1 MPEKNMG
8 KQINERIF
16 CMLNIILNSLGKI
29 ISFFLGELDGLLY
42 ALVIFVILDY
52 ITGVCVAIQT
62 KKLFSNIGAKGIAK
76 KVAIFLMISVA
87 HVADQYLVESTDV
100 LRSVTTLFYL
110 SNEGISIF
118 ENVCKIGLP
127 LPGRLKNL
135 LEKFKDIK
143 NQAE

>member
-1 MPEKNMG
+1 
-8 KQINERIF
+8 
-16 CMLNIILNSLGKI
+16 MLNIILNYLGKI

-52 ITGVCVAIQT
+52 ITGVCVAVQT
-62 KKLFSNIGAKGIAK
+62 KKLSRNIGAKGIAK

>member
-1 MPEKNMG
+1 MG

-62 KKLFSNIGAKGIAK
+62 KKLSSNIGAIGIAK
-76 KVAIFLMISVA
+76 KVAIFSSSRLPALSMMMTVRRKMCCLR
-87 HVADQYLVESTDV
+87 QGKYLDTAGHHSRINKKQRFFICQMKASAFLKMSARLVFPCPVGSK
-100 LRSVTTLFYL
+100 
-110 SNEGISIF
+110 IF
-118 ENVCKIGLP
+118 
-127 LPGRLKNL
+127 
-135 LEKFKDIK
+135 
-143 NQAE
+143 

>member
-1 MPEKNMG
+1 
-8 KQINERIF
+8 
-16 CMLNIILNSLGKI
+16 MLNIILNSLGKI

-52 ITGVCVAIQT
+52 ITGVCVGIQT
-62 KKLFSNIGAKGIAK
+62 KKLSSNIGAKGIAK

>member
-1 MPEKNMG
+1 
-8 KQINERIF
+8 
-16 CMLNIILNSLGKI
+16 MLNIILNYLGKI

-52 ITGVCVAIQT
+52 ITGVCVAVQT
-62 KKLFSNIGAKGIAK
+62 KKLSSNIGAKGIAK

-143 NQAE
+143 NQRSN

>member
-1 MPEKNMG
+1 
-8 KQINERIF
+8 
-16 CMLNIILNSLGKI
+16 MLNIILNSLGKI

-52 ITGVCVAIQT
+52 ITRVCVAIQT
-62 KKLFSNIGAKGIAK
+62 KKLSSNIGAKGIAK

>member
-1 MPEKNMG
+1 
-8 KQINERIF
+8 
-16 CMLNIILNSLGKI
+16 MLNIILNSLGKI

-52 ITGVCVAIQT
+52 ITGVCVAIKT
-62 KKLFSNIGAKGIAK
+62 KKLSSNIGAKGIAK

>member
-1 MPEKNMG
+1 
-8 KQINERIF
+8 
-16 CMLNIILNSLGKI
+16 MLNIILNSLGKI

-52 ITGVCVAIQT
+52 ITGVCVSIQT
-62 KKLFSNIGAKGIAK
+62 KKLSSNIGAKGIAK

>member
-1 MPEKNMG
+1 MG

-62 KKLFSNIGAKGIAK
+62 KKLSSNIGAKGIAK
-76 KVAIFLMISVA
+76 KSGNFLDDLSRTCGGSVSCRIHGCSSICNNA
-87 HVADQYLVESTDV
+87 FL
-100 LRSVTTLFYL
+100 SV
-110 SNEGISIF
+110 
-118 ENVCKIGLP
+118 K
-127 LPGRLKNL
+127 
-135 LEKFKDIK
+135 
-143 NQAE
+143 

>member
-52 ITGVCVAIQT
+52 ITGVC
-62 KKLFSNIGAKGIAK
+62 
-76 KVAIFLMISVA
+76 
-87 HVADQYLVESTDV
+87 
-100 LRSVTTLFYL
+100 L
-110 SNEGISIF
+110 SLIHI
-118 ENVCKIGLP
+118 
-127 LPGRLKNL
+127 
-135 LEKFKDIK
+135 
-143 NQAE
+143 

>member
-1 MPEKNMG
+1 MYVKHYFKLSRENHF
-8 KQINERIF
+8 IF
-16 CMLNIILNSLGKI
+16 P
-29 ISFFLGELDGLLY
+29 GELDGLLY

-62 KKLFSNIGAKGIAK
+62 KKLSSNIGAKGIAK

-110 SNEGISIF
+110 SNEGISILKMSARLVF
-118 ENVCKIGLP
+118 PCPVGSKI
-127 LPGRLKNL
+127 
-135 LEKFKDIK
+135 F
-143 NQAE
+143 

>member
-1 MPEKNMG
+1 
-8 KQINERIF
+8 
-16 CMLNIILNSLGKI
+16 MLNIILNYLGKI

-52 ITGVCVAIQT
+52 ITGVCVAVQT
-62 KKLFSNIGAKGIAK
+62 KKLSGNIGAKGIAK

>member
-1 MPEKNMG
+1 
-8 KQINERIF
+8 
-16 CMLNIILNSLGKI
+16 MLNIILNSLGKI

-52 ITGVCVAIQT
+52 ITGVWVAIQT
-62 KKLFSNIGAKGIAK
+62 KKPSSNMGAKRIAK

>member
-1 MPEKNMG
+1 
-8 KQINERIF
+8 
-16 CMLNIILNSLGKI
+16 MLNIILNSLGKI

-62 KKLFSNIGAKGIAK
+62 KKQSSKIGAKGIEK

-135 LEKFKDIK
+135 LENFKDIK
-143 NQAE
+143 IKAE

>member
-1 MPEKNMG
+1 
-8 KQINERIF
+8 
-16 CMLNIILNSLGKI
+16 MLNIILNSLGKI

-62 KKLFSNIGAKGIAK
+62 KKLSSNIGAKGIAK
-76 KVAIFLMISVA
+76 KVA

-127 LPGRLKNL
+127 LPGQLKNL

>member
-1 MPEKNMG
+1 MG

-52 ITGVCVAIQT
+52 ITGVCVAIRT
-62 KKLFSNIGAKGIAK
+62 KKLSSNIGAKGIAK

>member
-1 MPEKNMG
+1 MMMTVRRKM
-8 KQINERIF
+8 
-16 CMLNIILNSLGKI
+16 CSLGKI

-62 KKLFSNIGAKGIAK
+62 KKLSSNIGAKGIAK

-110 SNEGISIF
+110 DTAGHHSRINKKQRFFICQMKASAFLKMSARLVFPCPVSSKIF
-118 ENVCKIGLP
+118 
-127 LPGRLKNL
+127 
-135 LEKFKDIK
+135 
-143 NQAE
+143 